1 MAKKKVQATWDKM
14 GIDYKRSMIDREDS
28 RITIGRQCEL
38 LGISRSTCYYKKV
51 RNPEKERFENKVKA
65 LISEIYLENPYY
77 GKRRIRNELGKKNIF
92 LSCKKVK
99 SLMDELGI
107 HALYPKPNLS
117 KPKKENKKY
126 PYLLRNVPI
135 THANQVWSTDI
146 TYIKM
151 ERGFVYLAAVID
163 WYSRYVLSWRIST
176 TLESGFCCDA
186 LREAL
191 VKYGKPEIFNTDQG
205 AQFTDSDFTGILKD
219 AKIQISMDGK
229 GRALD
234 NIYCERLWRTVKY
247 EEIFLK
253 SYESV
258 PHLRSELGKYF
269 RFYDYKRDHSAHGYR
284 TPWEVYSE
292 NSEFG
297 KTGET
302 A

>member
-14 GIDYKRSMIDREDS
+14 GLDYKRSMIDREHS
-28 RITIGRQCEL
+28 VITIGRQCEL
-38 LGISRSTCYYKKV
+38 LGISRSSCYYKKV
-51 RNPEKERFENKVKA
+51 INPEKEHRDECVKA
-65 LISEIYLENPYY
+65 LISEIYYDHPYY
-77 GKRRIRNELGKKNIF
+77 GKRRIRNELAKRGV
-92 LSCKKVK
+92 SVSGYKVK
-99 SLMDELGI
+99 SLMDKLGI
-107 HALYPKPNLS
+107 RAIYPKPNLS

-151 ERGFVYLAAVID
+151 DRGFVYLTAVID

-176 TLESGFCCDA
+176 TLDSGFCCDA

-191 VKYGKPEIFNTDQG
+191 VKYGRPEIFNTDQG
-205 AQFTDSDFTGILKD
+205 SQFTGSDFTDILKE

-253 SYESV
+253 RYESV

-269 RFYDYKRDHSAHGYR
+269 RFYNYKRDHSAHGYK
-284 TPWEVYSE
+284 TPWEIYSKI
-292 NSEFG
+292 SKFG

>member
-1 MAKKKVQATWDKM
+1 M
-14 GIDYKRSMIDREDS
+14 GLDYKRSMIDREHS

-38 LGISRSTCYYKKV
+38 LGISRSSCYYKKIC
-51 RNPEKERFENKVKA
+51 NPEKEQRDENTKA
-65 LISEIYLENPYY
+65 LISEIYYDHPYY
-77 GKRRIRNELGKKNIF
+77 GKRRIRNELAKRGV
-92 LSCKKVK
+92 SVSSYKVK
-99 SLMDELGI
+99 SLMDKLGI
-107 HALYPKPNLS
+107 RAIYPKPNLS

-151 ERGFVYLAAVID
+151 DRGFVYLAAVID

-176 TLESGFCCDA
+176 TLDSGFCCDA

-205 AQFTDSDFTGILKD
+205 SQFTGSDFTEILEKTGIK
-219 AKIQISMDGK
+219 ISMDGK

-234 NIYCERLWRTVKY
+234 NICCERLWRTVKY

-253 SYESV
+253 RYESV

-292 NSEFG
+292 NSKFG

>member
-14 GIDYKRSMIDREDS
+14 GIDCKRSMIDREHS
-28 RITIGRQCEL
+28 GITIGRQCEL
-38 LGISRSTCYYKKV
+38 LGISRSSCYYKKV
-51 RNPEKERFENKVKA
+51 INPEKEHRDECVKA
-65 LISEIYLENPYY
+65 LISETYYDHPYY
-77 GKRRIRNELGKKNIF
+77 GRRRNRNELAKRGI
-92 LSCKKVK
+92 SVSSYKVRV
-99 SLMDELGI
+99 LMDKLGI
-107 HALYPKPNLS
+107 RAIYPKPNLS
-117 KPKKENKKY
+117 KPKKENEKY

-151 ERGFVYLAAVID
+151 DRGFVYLAAVID

-191 VKYGKPEIFNTDQG
+191 AKYGRPEIFNTDQG
-205 AQFTDSDFTGILKD
+205 SQFTDSDFTGILKE

-253 SYESV
+253 RYESV

-269 RFYDYKRDHSAHGYR
+269 RFYDYKREHSAHGYR
-284 TPWEVYSE
+284 TPWEVYE
-292 NSEFG
+292 NSKFG
-297 KTGET
+297 NTGET